1 MEHGNGAPDTP
12 LHTLIP
18 LADFRAILGIDD
30 REDCLDFASVRNQG
44 SEFLH
49 GKNSTHLFQPPSLA
63 AFCLITA
70 TYTIEQYCK
79 RRFYRKK
86 HIDYLTFAGEHI
98 FTLREYPVGKVLS
111 VHAARAGAAL
121 QGEAVFTPE
130 NLVDPKHYY
139 CLPDEGIHEDSD
151 LWSAPFSL
159 VLRPPYRLAKE
170 EMGIK
175 VRYLAGYAPG
185 KAPPDLA
192 SACLELAA
200 WNMSRYRGRR
210 IGMTGNVRGSGKDGE
225 HLESSMPE
233 NVRQLLEPY
242 RRRTI

>member
-1 MEHGNGAPDTP
+1 MKHETGKP

-18 LADFRAILGIDD
+18 LADFKALLGIDD
-30 REDCLDFASVRNQG
+30 REDTLSRY
-44 SEFLH
+44 
-49 GKNSTHLFQPPSLA
+49 
-63 AFCLITA
+63 CLITA

-79 RRFYRKK
+79 RRLLRRK
-86 HIDYLTFAGEHI
+86 HTDYLTFTGEYV
-98 FTLREYPVGKVLS
+98 FSLREYPVGKVLA
-111 VHAARAGAAL
+111 VWAARAGAV
-121 QGEAVFTPE
+121 QEGEALFCPE

-139 CLPDEGIHEDSD
+139 CLPDEGIHEDI
-151 LWSAPFSL
+151 PFSL
-159 VLRPPYRLAKE
+159 VLRPPFRLSRE

-175 VRYLAGYAPG
+175 VRYLAGYSTG

-225 HLESSMPE
+225 HLEMSMPE
-233 NVRQLLEPY
+233 NVRGLLEPY
-242 RRRTI
+242 RRRVI